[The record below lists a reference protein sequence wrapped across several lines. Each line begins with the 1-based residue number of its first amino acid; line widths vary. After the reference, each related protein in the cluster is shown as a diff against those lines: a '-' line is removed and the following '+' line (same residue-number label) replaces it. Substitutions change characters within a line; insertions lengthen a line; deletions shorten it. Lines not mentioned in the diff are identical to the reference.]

1 MAPILKLLSSIKLQN
16 SAADIVKVLP
26 APTFDSTVRYMCQ
39 IFYYYF
45 VAHLRPRKLNYDVVN

>member
-26 APTFDSTVRYMCQ
+26 APTFDSTVGYMCQ

-45 VAHLRPRKLNYDVVN
+45 VAHLR